1 MEQKHW
7 GIVGGGIMGMTLAH
21 RLSQQ
26 GHKVT
31 LFEAAPELGGLV
43 SPWKMNDV
51 EWDKF
56 YHVILLSDSR
66 TRNILQEIG
75 LDDKIEW
82 VETKTGFY
90 MNGKLYS
97 MSDTVE
103 FLKFPTLNLVDK
115 FRLGLTILVASKIK
129 DWKRLEK
136 VPVTDWLKRWS
147 GRRTFNKIWLPL
159 LRAKLG
165 ESYEKT
171 SAVFIWATIQRLYGA
186 RRSGLKKE
194 MFGYVPGGYKKVIE
208 MFKQKLLSE
217 GVNVRTSYPAKE
229 VSISSKG
236 KPTIEFGN
244 GAPQEFDE
252 VKARYQ
258 AAVAHRDRT
267 QAGQAQAK
275 AALAQAHTS
284 FSYTRI
290 VAPFDGVITEKKADP
305 GTLASP
311 GIPIFVIE
319 GMGHYRLEAT
329 VNENDLRFVRMGQQ
343 VPVVVDA
350 LQNPELKGKVTQIV
364 PAADP
369 GSRSFL
375 VKIELPSDAQLRS
388 GLFGRAQFSRGQRSS
403 FVIPRT
409 AVVERGQLQGVYV
422 LDQNKVAGLRYVTLG
437 KTSGPQVEVLAGL
450 QEGERLVVQ
459 PGLLDWSGKRIEAQ

>member
-1 MEQKHW
+1 
-7 GIVGGGIMGMTLAH
+7 MTLNH
-21 RLSQQ
+21 SILLRLVPVAVVLAGGLSGCSSQPQ
-26 GHKVT
+26 PAA
-31 LFEAAPELGGLV
+31 AAPEVVHNV
-43 SPWKMNDV
+43 SVLPVQRADV
-51 EWDKF
+51 PD
-56 YHVILLSDSR
+56 LLEAVGTVRAAQTSQLASQMAGSIVEIRVHEGDRVRRGQVLAVVDDAQPRAALDQATAVENAAGQELAASDSDLALAQS
-66 TRNILQEIG
+66 TLQRYQN
-75 LDDKIEW
+75 LYDK
-82 VETKTGFY
+82 K
-90 MNGKLYS
+90 S
-97 MSDTVE
+97 
-103 FLKFPTLNLVDK
+103 
-115 FRLGLTILVASKIK
+115 
-129 DWKRLEK
+129 
-136 VPVTDWLKRWS
+136 
-147 GRRTFNKIWLPL
+147 
-159 LRAKLG
+159 
-165 ESYEKT
+165 
-171 SAVFIWATIQRLYGA
+171 
-186 RRSGLKKE
+186 
-194 MFGYVPGGYKKVIE
+194 
-208 MFKQKLLSE
+208 
-217 GVNVRTSYPAKE
+217 
-229 VSISSKG
+229 VS
-236 KPTIEFGN
+236 
-244 GAPQEFDE
+244 PQEFDE

-409 AVVERGQLQGVYV
+409 AVMERGQLQGVYV

-450 QEGERLVVQ
+450 QEGERFVAQ
-459 PGLLDWSGKRIEAQ
+459 PGVLDLSGKRIEAQ